1 MKKNL
6 LLFLTHDFK
15 PVFLE
20 TLKRN
25 DKFYK
30 HLEII
35 VLFDN
40 TKNYDETI
48 DKMLNHIKI
57 IKVDKDKTSYDQ
69 MGHAMYITYF
79 KNNRLLINNY
89 DFFWII
95 ENDVYFPEEYDYLID
110 KHRLFDTDLL
120 VTQNGCRWEFWYHK
134 DEICGF
140 KNKQNIGVYAF
151 IMRFSKKFLT
161 VLIHNVDIKYY
172 GYLEALLP
180 NLCIEENLSISQF
193 MPCLCGLLST
203 DNESPFLKLIERDI
217 LEGTREYY
225 NISFG
230 YSCFL

>member
-1 MKKNL
+1 MISW
-6 LLFLTHDFK
+6 
-15 PVFLE
+15 
-20 TLKRN
+20 KRKQKGKTP
-25 DKFYK
+25 KFSK
-30 HLEII
+30 
-35 VLFDN
+35 
-40 TKNYDETI
+40 TKINC
-48 DKMLNHIKI
+48 
-57 IKVDKDKTSYDQ
+57 
-69 MGHAMYITYF
+69 TYF

-89 DFFWII
+89 DYFWII

-120 VTQNGCRWEFWYHK
+120 VTQSGCRWEFWYHK

-140 KNKQNIGVYAF
+140 KNKQNLGVYAF

-217 LEGTREYY
+217 LEGTREYLENKLY
-225 NISFG
+225 HPIK
-230 YSCFL
+230 L

>member
-95 ENDVYFPEEYDYLID
+95 ENDVYYPNNIKTFPS
-110 KHRLFDTDLL
+110 F
-120 VTQNGCRWEFWYHK
+120 
-134 DEICGF
+134 
-140 KNKQNIGVYAF
+140 
-151 IMRFSKKFLT
+151 FSK
-161 VLIHNVDIKYY
+161 Y
-172 GYLEALLP
+172 
-180 NLCIEENLSISQF
+180 
-193 MPCLCGLLST
+193 
-203 DNESPFLKLIERDI
+203 PFIFSKD
-217 LEGTREYY
+217 G
-225 NISFG
+225 
-230 YSCFL
+230 